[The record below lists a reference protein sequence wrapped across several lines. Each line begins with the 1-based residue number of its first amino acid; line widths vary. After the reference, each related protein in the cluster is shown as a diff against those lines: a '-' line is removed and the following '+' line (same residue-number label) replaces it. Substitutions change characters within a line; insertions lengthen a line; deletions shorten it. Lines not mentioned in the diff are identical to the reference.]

1 MKKINFKS
9 LKVQFL
15 VLISLVIIGVLTKG
29 YLTRSHIKKNTNL
42 LYENILIYS
51 PSYSLLNE
59 LNNDLLH
66 SKMLIKNWVFIEK
79 TDNTPD
85 KIRLKKLI
93 NNDIPEKFEKLYN
106 LAEKWDKK
114 DAILLKKINKTIIDS
129 LFPKYHYIMKSL
141 DSFDKYNDPMVLFEI
156 TPMVQHGGELITL
169 IDKIDKTIK
178 ELSLKYKT
186 HLIDSNDKVITS
198 MDNFEKSEILTN
210 ILLIITIFIISIFLI
225 RIFFRPLNEII
236 QIINEI
242 GKGKLPENL
251 LEKKDNEIG
260 QIYKAVNNLI
270 NGLKNAVEFALDI
283 GKGKL
288 EKEYKILSEDD
299 KLGIALLEMRE
310 NLKKAKEQ
318 ELKHKEKEAQRQW
331 ITEGL
336 AKFSEILR
344 TYNNDIQKL
353 NDEIIKNL
361 VKYVDAQLGAIYI
374 VNEDKEN
381 NKYLETIAVYAYD
394 RKKYLK
400 KEIVFG
406 EGLVGTC
413 AIEKLPIYLTDIS
426 EDYIKIRSGLG
437 QSNPKS
443 VFLVP
448 MKVEEE
454 IFGVIE
460 LASLYEMEPHKREF
474 VEKLSESI
482 AVSLNSIKMN
492 IKTSEL
498 LQQAQEQAEIL
509 KTQEEEMRQNLEEL
523 QATQEEAYRRELE
536 LQNIINIIDKTFIR
550 FEVNKNRKIIFA
562 NNKTKEILLYTKEE
576 IIGKDFAS
584 LLTSEQQDDFNK
596 LWEEVLAGIYKG
608 RIYNILDKNKMG
620 IESYL
625 IFSSVFDENKKVEK
639 VIVIQNILI

>member
-15 VLISLVIIGVLTKG
+15 ILTSLVIIGVFTKG
-29 YLTRSHIKKNTNL
+29 YWTRSHIKKNTNL